1 MRKVD
6 FKSADAVWRAFPEIV
21 AVWVFGSGQDGMVRP
36 GSDLD
41 FAVLFNSP
49 PHIDALAD
57 LRAALQDALN
67 IDEIDLL
74 VLNTAGSIIGFEA
87 VSGRALFCRD
97 KGRRAEFVS
106 SVARQ
111 HEDDMAFLARGL
123 RAVSKP

>member
-6 FKSADAVWRAFPEIV
+6 FKAAEAVWRAFPEIV
-21 AVWVFGSGQDGMVRP
+21 AVWVFGSGQDGRVRP
-36 GSDLD
+36 GGDLD
-41 FAVLFNSP
+41 FAVLFDSP

-57 LRAALQDALN
+57 LRAALQDVLK

-111 HEDDMAFLARGL
+111 YEDDMAFLARGL